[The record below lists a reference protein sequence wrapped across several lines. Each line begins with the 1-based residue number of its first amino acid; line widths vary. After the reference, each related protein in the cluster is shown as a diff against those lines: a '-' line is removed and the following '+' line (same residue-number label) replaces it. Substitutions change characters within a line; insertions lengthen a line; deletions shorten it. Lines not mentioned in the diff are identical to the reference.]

1 LKFQNFI
8 LGRMLCLDKTC
19 KYRKHR
25 PGVKSVR
32 SPASFKRSETG
43 GSDELQNSQHLA
55 VFFVI
60 QIPERAY
67 RLDFT
72 FLRRFAVLASRETV
86 T

>member
-1 LKFQNFI
+1 MNCKTRNI
-8 LGRMLCLDKTC
+8 WLC
-19 KYRKHR
+19 
-25 PGVKSVR
+25 
-32 SPASFKRSETG
+32 
-43 GSDELQNSQHLA
+43 
-55 VFFVI
+55 FFVI

>member
-1 LKFQNFI
+1 
-8 LGRMLCLDKTC
+8 
-19 KYRKHR
+19 
-25 PGVKSVR
+25 
-32 SPASFKRSETG
+32 
-43 GSDELQNSQHLA
+43 LQNSQHLA